1 MKFISIIM
9 GSKSDYEVVSEAAK
23 VLESFGVK
31 YELIISSAH
40 RSPERTISYVTQ
52 AEKKGVVAFICAAGM
67 AAHLAGVVAA
77 HTTKPVIGV
86 PMAGGA
92 LSGVDALYSTVQ
104 MPAGMPVAT
113 LAVGKAGAINSAYL
127 AMQILALSDNELSLK
142 LAEDRA
148 KKAAAVAKDS
158 ASVEVIL

>member
-23 VLESFGVK
+23 VLEGFGVK

-40 RSPERTISYVTQ
+40 RSPERTISYVAQ

-127 AMQILALSDNELSLK
+127 AMQILALSDAELSQK
-142 LAEDRA
+142 LADDRA
-148 KKAAAVAKDS
+148 KKAAAVARDS